1 MRKIVFVF
9 IIGCSVY
16 ASTEEGLSPMIIKL
30 TIGLILG
37 ISTADAKFAYL
48 LQDD

>member
-1 MRKIVFVF
+1 
-9 IIGCSVY
+9 
-16 ASTEEGLSPMIIKL
+16 MIIKL

-48 LQDD
+48 LQDDWGCCFHWTDATELVQADNYAK